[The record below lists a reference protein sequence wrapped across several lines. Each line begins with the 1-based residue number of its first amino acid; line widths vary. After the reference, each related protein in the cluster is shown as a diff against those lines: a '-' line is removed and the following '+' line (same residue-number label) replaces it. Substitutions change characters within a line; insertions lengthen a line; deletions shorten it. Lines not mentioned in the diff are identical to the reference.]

1 MTGWQTRATRTVYEN
16 AWIRVREDAVTRPDG
31 SDGVY
36 GVTAMKH
43 PAVFVVPLTDAG
55 EVVLVRMHRYPIDRE
70 SIEVPAGGSDGG
82 EPLVAAQRELL
93 EETGRRAVTWKR
105 LGEFYSL
112 NGIADAR
119 ADVFLAHGLTGDGEG
134 ADAAAEGISGLLVV
148 PWAEAMELVR
158 AGTIH
163 DGETMAALMLAG
175 LELGYVR

>member
-70 SIEVPAGGSDGG
+70 SMCPPAARMGRSRWSLRSASCSRR
-82 EPLVAAQRELL
+82 PVA
-93 EETGRRAVTWKR
+93 G
-105 LGEFYSL
+105 
-112 NGIADAR
+112 
-119 ADVFLAHGLTGDGEG
+119 
-134 ADAAAEGISGLLVV
+134 
-148 PWAEAMELVR
+148 P
-158 AGTIH
+158 
-163 DGETMAALMLAG
+163 
-175 LELGYVR
+175 